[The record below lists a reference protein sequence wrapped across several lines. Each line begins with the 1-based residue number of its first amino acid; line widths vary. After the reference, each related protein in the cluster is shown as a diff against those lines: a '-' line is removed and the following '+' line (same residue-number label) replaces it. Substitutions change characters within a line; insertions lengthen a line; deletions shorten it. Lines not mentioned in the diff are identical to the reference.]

1 MVLIFGLLIGGIFL
15 GYLLRNIKK
24 IEKRID
30 FVTTISIFALLFMM
44 GVSVGSNKLII
55 SNLATIGLDA
65 FLLTLGGVVFT
76 ILISFLVFKVIY
88 KKIEF

>member
-30 FVTTISIFALLFMM
+30 FVTTISIFTLLFMM
-44 GVSVGSNKLII
+44 GVSVGSNKLIV

-76 ILISFLVFKVIY
+76 ILISFLVFKVIF

>member
-30 FVTTISIFALLFMM
+30 FVTTISIFTLLFMM